1 VPPRLADLEKLETN
15 EECRWGQSQGWLI
28 EWSPPTH
35 ISSTVFHLILFYI
48 HPAFYLSHLL
58 TTVNHRK
65 YKYIILSS
73 VVYIHWIWFR
83 VWLRIPRGTSN
94 LEIEWLGSS
103 TVETWCLRDSSSQPG
118 CEWLVLNSHN
128 GRVLL
133 VCLTIFV
140 GKSQIFQLDQLG
152 VSSNG
157 GTPKSSIFWEDF
169 PFINQPFWG
178 FPIYGAPHFLPWL
191 WILIQRPLVD
201 CVVVD
206 CGADLAKGR
215 WDMNQ
220 ILALGWHDIL
230 PKLEKVCV
238 FVSNWYSW
246 NVLDVFFL
254 MNSCCSTKTESWNN
268 TLQQEMQT
276 KILWVALTV
285 HT

>member
-1 VPPRLADLEKLETN
+1 MTYRVIPTN
-15 EECRWGQSQGWLI
+15 SHFI
-28 EWSPPTH
+28 YS
-35 ISSTVFHLILFYI
+35 ISLILFYI

-191 WILIQRPLVD
+191 WILIQRPLVA

-215 WDMNQ
+215 WDISTRMTWYPAKIGKSLCVCFQ
-220 ILALGWHDIL
+220 LVQ
-230 PKLEKVCV
+230 LECAWCV
-238 FVSNWYSW
+238 
-246 NVLDVFFL
+246 FL